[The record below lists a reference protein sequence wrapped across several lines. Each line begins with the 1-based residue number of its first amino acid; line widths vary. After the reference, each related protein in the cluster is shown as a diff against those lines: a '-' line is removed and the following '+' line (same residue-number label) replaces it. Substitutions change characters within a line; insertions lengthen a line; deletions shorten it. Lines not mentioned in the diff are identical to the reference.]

1 MVRKVGD
8 FLTESKIP
16 GSDGKLAKKLSV
28 KLWAKGVVEKNA
40 AFEGS
45 EHTQYYVRHAGQFM
59 YGKLDFLNCA
69 FGIVPDKLDGYE
81 STLDAPAFNIH
92 GIDPIFLLNKVMQ
105 PNFYKKNGEIANGS
119 RKAKRIHPDTF
130 LEMELVCPSVE
141 EQKRIAEFITVI
153 DARIEAQ
160 RKLVDA
166 LKSYK
171 RGVSNAIFAHSVGFH
186 HEGETETFTW
196 CVMPFGEVFDFL
208 NSNTLSRADLN
219 YFGGEVKNIHY
230 GDILTKYG
238 AITDPSSSTVPY
250 INIDA
255 PLSYLKLDYLK
266 TGDIVIADTA
276 EDLTAGKVTEIA
288 CSNEAKCVSGLHT
301 VACRPRQRFASGY
314 LGHYLNSAYYHRQ
327 LLPLI
332 QGTKVSSIAR
342 SALAGTQIAF
352 PCLSDQIK
360 VSKCLSLIDTRVES
374 EERKLERLVECKK
387 SLLQK
392 LFV

>member
-1 MVRKVGD
+1 MTSSRQGLFIQNEYFDHEKSNSDGTLFSIVPRGFITYRHMSDDDIFHFNINILCDYGLVSKEYPVFTTDSELDTNLLVEHLNSSKD
-8 FLTESKIP
+8 FLSFCKRQKKGGTRTRLYFNVLGDYQIAIP
-16 GSDGKLAKKLSV
+16 ERD
-28 KLWAKGVVEKNA
+28 
-40 AFEGS
+40 
-45 EHTQYYVRHAGQFM
+45 
-59 YGKLDFLNCA
+59 
-69 FGIVPDKLDGYE
+69 
-81 STLDAPAFNIH
+81 
-92 GIDPIFLLNKVMQ
+92 
-105 PNFYKKNGEIANGS
+105 
-119 RKAKRIHPDTF
+119 
-130 LEMELVCPSVE
+130 
-141 EQKRIAEFITVI
+141 EQKKVAQFLDLINARIAFQQRFI
-153 DARIEAQ
+153 
-160 RKLVDA
+160 DA

-171 RGVSNAIFAHSVGFH
+171 RGVSNAVFTHSVRFR
-186 HEGETETFTW
+186 HEGEAETSAW
-196 CVMPFGEVFDFL
+196 RVMPFSEVFDFL

-219 YFGGEVKNIHY
+219 YSSGEVKNIHY

-238 AITDPSSSTVPY
+238 AIIDPCSSTVPY
-250 INIDA
+250 INTDA
-255 PLSYLKLDYLK
+255 PLSHHKLDYLK

-360 VSKCLSLIDTRVES
+360 VSKCLSLIDTRVEI

-392 LFV
+392 LFI

>member
-1 MVRKVGD
+1 MGQLYQERKTPGNETLPILSVSIHTGVSDGSLDEDELGKRVKRSEDKSLYKQALTGDLVFNMMRAWQGAIGVVKTPGMVSPAYIVAEPNEGVYPPFMD
-8 FLTESKIP
+8 FLFSTPQMINRIHRLSYGVTDFRLRLYWDSFVSIDCRIPQVDEQMKIAQFLSKI
-16 GSDGKLAKKLSV
+16 
-28 KLWAKGVVEKNA
+28 
-40 AFEGS
+40 
-45 EHTQYYVRHAGQFM
+45 
-59 YGKLDFLNCA
+59 
-69 FGIVPDKLDGYE
+69 
-81 STLDAPAFNIH
+81 
-92 GIDPIFLLNKVMQ
+92 
-105 PNFYKKNGEIANGS
+105 
-119 RKAKRIHPDTF
+119 
-130 LEMELVCPSVE
+130 
-141 EQKRIAEFITVI
+141 EQKI
-153 DARIEAQ
+153 DAQQ
-160 RKLVDA
+160 RLINA